1 MSDSEDARALA
12 TLARS
17 LERLR
22 EALAQPGDNPLAVDG
37 TIQRFEFAI
46 ELFWKTLRRLL
57 MREGIATSTPRQA
70 LTEAYRAGWLLDETA
85 WLQMLRDRNE
95 TSHTYNEATALR
107 IYASI
112 RRTFPEMERTCRELQ
127 SRLGE

>member
-1 MSDSEDARALA
+1 MSDSEDARSVA

-57 MREGIATSTPRQA
+57 MREGIATTTPRQA
-70 LTEAYRAGWLLDETA
+70 LTEAYRAG
-85 WLQMLRDRNE
+85 
-95 TSHTYNEATALR
+95 
-107 IYASI
+107 
-112 RRTFPEMERTCRELQ
+112 
-127 SRLGE
+127 